1 MTRRSQEPP
10 GSAARPSPDGVET
23 DRRGDETLLH
33 DRRAADA
40 RDADWML
47 SRTRS
52 SSACISV
59 TGRSLAILVP
69 TSFAWC
75 RTPAIELDRRDPACD
90 GNRSPLR
97 TRSYSN
103 RATCRV
109 CRGVHL
115 LEALAVRV
123 PPTRSGDEASAQD
136 RADSLASVD
145 RRRAADEPSPRVD
158 PFGRMPRHQPSWEG
172 EVRLP
177 KVSLLEPIGG
187 HPSDLPGGMRFHR
200 RSSYE
205 SQTSRDL
212 DRSTGGRRRAR
223 CLCRPEDLSA

>member
-10 GSAARPSPDGVET
+10 GSAARPSPGGVET
-23 DRRGDETLLH
+23 DRRGGEMQHH
-33 DRRAADA
+33 DRRAPDA

-59 TGRSLAILVP
+59 TDRSLAILVR
-69 TSFAWC
+69 TSSAWC
-75 RTPAIELDRRDPACD
+75 RTPTIRTHRGDRARDR
-90 GNRSPLR
+90 NRSPLR

-136 RADSLASVD
+136 RAGGLASVD
-145 RRRAADEPSPRVD
+145 RRGAADEPSPWVD

-177 KVSLLEPIGG
+177 EVSLLEPIGG
-187 HPSDLPGGMRFHR
+187 HPSDLPGGMRFGR
-200 RSSYE
+200 RSSHE
-205 SQTSRDL
+205 SQT
-212 DRSTGGRRRAR
+212 
-223 CLCRPEDLSA
+223 